1 MRARELPGHMTH
13 LPHGSGIRGLTL
25 QHIDAPESQEGRFGR
40 MFKPKH
46 APPADFSDDDLWAL
60 AQAMKGDAQ
69 VFDGP
74 DAEESHIPAA
84 YTYLGQFIDHDITF
98 DPSTFGQQKS
108 DPAGL
113 VDFRT
118 PRFDLDNVYGRGPGD
133 QPYLYDLTNLL
144 LGEKFFLIARNPKG
158 RDLPR
163 AAPNAAGIKRAIIG
177 DPRNDENV
185 IVSQLQGIMCRFHNR
200 VAARNP
206 HLGFD
211 DVQQKVRWHY
221 QWVVIHDFLPRVVD
235 RAVLD
240 AVSSAIVDT
249 SQDLAS
255 HKPHLKHYHFK
266 EAIMPVEFSVAAY
279 RFGHSMVRPGYRV
292 NEFTSP
298 LRIFD
303 HDNPT
308 NGLNAF
314 GEFPKSWCIDWQ
326 RFIDLGIGPNPEIN
340 TDRVQFAY
348 KIDTSLVEPLANLPK
363 SVAGDEA
370 VANNRLFS
378 LAFRNLLRGKTLR
391 LPSGQ
396 DVAKAMG
403 VTPLRDDQILIGAA
417 ENDAA
422 DEMAGAT
429 KITNVRPAFAGKC
442 PLWTY
447 ILAEARR
454 SLFNPPSNQALHK
467 AQLGPVGGRIVAEV
481 FLALLVKDP
490 RSFFNAPT
498 AWAPDL
504 GGGRNFS
511 LADMMNIA
519 LEG

>member
-1 MRARELPGHMTH
+1 MRVRDLPGHMTH

-25 QHIDAPESQEGRFGR
+25 HHIDAPESLEGRFRR
-40 MFKPKH
+40 MFKHSH
-46 APPADFSDDDLWAL
+46 APAADFTDDDLWTL
-60 AQAMKGDAQ
+60 AEAMKGDAEIE
-69 VFDGP
+69 DGP
-74 DAEESHIPAA
+74 DPEESHIPAA
-84 YTYLGQFIDHDITF
+84 YTYLGQFIDHDLTF
-98 DPSTFGQQKS
+98 DPSSFGQQKS
-108 DPAGL
+108 DPDGL

-118 PRFDLDNVYGRGPGD
+118 PRFDLDNVYGRGPSD

-144 LGEKFFLIARNPKG
+144 LGEKFLLIARNPNG

-163 AAPNAAGIKRAIIG
+163 AASNAAGIKRAIIG

-185 IVSQLQGIMCRFHNR
+185 IVSQLHGIMCRFHNR
-200 VAARNP
+200 VAALNP
-206 HLGFD
+206 SLGFD
-211 DVQQKVRWHY
+211 QVQEKVRWHY
-221 QWVVIHDFLPRVVD
+221 QWVVMHDFLPRIVD

-240 AVSSAIVDT
+240 AVSTAIADT

-255 HKPHLKHYHFK
+255 HKPHLKFYHSK
-266 EAIMPVEFSVAAY
+266 EAVMPVEFSVAAY

-303 HDNPT
+303 HENPT

-326 RFIDLGIGPNPEIN
+326 RFIDLGIGPTPEID

-348 KIDTSLVEPLANLPK
+348 KIDTSLVEPLTNLPK

-378 LAFRNLLRGKTLR
+378 LAFRNLLRGKKLL

-396 DVAKAMG
+396 DVAKAMKI
-403 VTPLRDDQILIGAA
+403 TPLKDEEILIGAA

-422 DEMAGAT
+422 GELENAR
-429 KITNVRPAFAGKC
+429 KITDVSRAFA
-442 PLWTY
+442 
-447 ILAEARR
+447 
-454 SLFNPPSNQALHK
+454 
-467 AQLGPVGGRIVAEV
+467 
-481 FLALLVKDP
+481 
-490 RSFFNAPT
+490 
-498 AWAPDL
+498 
-504 GGGRNFS
+504 
-511 LADMMNIA
+511 
-519 LEG
+519 